1 MSIYDYKAITIDG
14 DEVSLEQYKGK
25 VLVIVNTASECGFTP
40 QYEGLEKIYKLYK
53 DRDFEILGFPSNQFQ
68 GQEPGESQEIK
79 NFCSI
84 NYGVTFQLFEKGDVR
99 GETAQ
104 PLFKY
109 LTEKAAFKG
118 FDMNRPDEKGL
129 SDFIAKSYPEF
140 LEGNSIKWNF
150 TKFLVD
156 KDGNIVERYESA
168 TEPAAMVSDID
179 KLVGGYVNLVEEFE
193 KINDKEDMEIPYID
207 KHGEISNEVNPY
219 DLAASTKLQSM

>member
-1 MSIYDYKAITIDG
+1 MITIDG

-40 QYEGLEKIYKLYK
+40 QYEGLEKIYEMYK
-53 DRDFEILGFPSNQFQ
+53 GQDFEILGFPSNQFQ
-68 GQEPGESQEIK
+68 GQEPGKNQEIK
-79 NFCSI
+79 SFCSI

-109 LTEKAAFKG
+109 LTEKATFQG
-118 FDMNRPDEKGL
+118 FDMNNPDEKGL
-129 SDFIAKSYPEF
+129 YDFIEKSYPEF

-156 KDGNIVERYESA
+156 KDGKIVERYESA
-168 TEPAAMVSDID
+168 VKPEAMVLDID
-179 KLVGGYVNLVEEFE
+179 KLLGGYKNLVEEFE
-193 KINDKEDMEIPYID
+193 KISDGENTEIPYID
-207 KHGEISNEVNPY
+207 KHGEVNNEINPY
-219 DLAASTKLQSM
+219 DLASSTKLQGM

>member
-1 MSIYDYKAITIDG
+1 MTIYDYKAITIDG

-40 QYEGLEKIYKLYK
+40 QYEGLEKIYELYK
-53 DRDFEILGFPSNQFQ
+53 DKNFEILGFPSNQFL
-68 GQEPGESQEIK
+68 GQEPGENKEIK

-84 NYGVTFQLFEKGDVR
+84 NYGVTFRLFEKGDVR

-109 LTEKAAFKG
+109 LTEKATFKG
-118 FDMNRPDEKGL
+118 FDMNQPDEKGL
-129 SDFIAKSYPEF
+129 SDFLVKSYPEF

-168 TEPAAMVSDID
+168 TEPAAMISDID
-179 KLVGGYVNLVEEFE
+179 KLVGGYENLVEGFE
-193 KINDKEDMEIPYID
+193 KINDEEDIEIPYID
-207 KHGEISNEVNPY
+207 KQGELNNEVNPY
-219 DLAASTKLQSM
+219 DLASTTKLQSM

>member
-40 QYEGLEKIYKLYK
+40 QYEGLEEIYKIYKDK
-53 DRDFEILGFPSNQFQ
+53 EFEILGFPSNQFQ

-79 NFCSI
+79 SFCAI

-118 FDMNRPDEKGL
+118 FDMNNPDEKGL
-129 SDFIAKSYPEF
+129 SDFITKSCPEF

-156 KDGNIVERYESA
+156 RDGNIVERYESP
-168 TEPAAMVSDID
+168 TKPEAMVPDID
-179 KLVGGYVNLVEEFE
+179 KLIGGYKNLVEEFD
-193 KINDKEDMEIPYID
+193 KINNEDDEEIPYID
-207 KHGEISNEVNPY
+207 KKAEINNEVNPL
-219 DLAASTKLQSM
+219 DILPFSKMQGM